1 MEDEYYLLTLFPITR
16 KKKKEIFHT
25 LKNEHIIIVNTTSPT
40 EKFMFVNPPSE
51 KPETPQVD
59 SKACVRILQNKRRER
74 RQKVDQNM
82 YLCVCNYRLLQ

>member
-1 MEDEYYLLTLFPITR
+1 
-16 KKKKEIFHT
+16 
-25 LKNEHIIIVNTTSPT
+25 
-40 EKFMFVNPPSE
+40 MFVNPPSE

-59 SKACVRILQNKRRER
+59 SKACVRILQNKRREG